1 MKKYLLSILCTI
13 LLLSGCNYLDM
24 VPEKDIE
31 TIESIFEQK
40 TKVEQ
45 WWKAL
50 YSDLNILFAS
60 FKTNNAYTGADEFV
74 TCQALY
80 NAASHLALDGLKVAN
95 GQQMSQDPYG
105 TIWNQMYIV
114 IRRCNILLENI
125 DKTYNISEEDREWWR
140 ADTKVLKAFIYFE
153 LIRHYGPICLV
164 PQKCRWIW
172 T

>member
-80 NAASHLALDGLKVAN
+80 NAASHLALDGLES
-95 GQQMSQDPYG
+95 SQWSTNVTRPL
-105 TIWNQMYIV
+105 
-114 IRRCNILLENI
+114 R
-125 DKTYNISEEDREWWR
+125 YNMEPN
-140 ADTKVLKAFIYFE
+140 VHCY
-153 LIRHYGPICLV
+153 
-164 PQKCRWIW
+164 PQV
-172 T
+172 